1 MIEKLFTA
9 LLLSA
14 FTTSL
19 LSAQE
24 KPAEKEAP
32 KPGNKEVL
40 QYQIDL
46 DNLTAEQRQEY
57 YTKLFKA
64 QTLFNQKRIFET
76 IAEINE
82 VHQIY
87 SKAPSSLNIQ
97 GACYV
102 EFRDFEKAKKSF
114 KLALESHP
122 GNANVLFNLAE
133 IDFVTQQWQESH
145 DLLNRLLK
153 KFPAQNESMIE
164 LIKFKVFLCKIKLDK
179 LEEAKEIAAAT
190 SFLDDSPMH
199 YYSNAAVEYAG
210 DNPAKAEEWLARAS
224 RVFTSSAVIA
234 PWQDTLIE
242 FGYIKSFYG
251 GDLAVDE

>member
-1 MIEKLFTA
+1 MIKKLFTG
-9 LLLSA
+9 LLLSLLSA
-14 FTTSL
+14 SL

-24 KPAEKEAP
+24 KSEEDKTA
-32 KPGNKEVL
+32 KPGKKKAL

-46 DNLTAEQRQEY
+46 DNLTAEQRQDY

-102 EFRDFEKAKKSF
+102 EFRNFEKAKASF

-122 GNANVLFNLAE
+122 DNPNVLFNLAE

-145 DLLNRLLK
+145 DILNRLITE
-153 KFPAQNESMIE
+153 FPKQNESMIE
-164 LIKFKVFLCKIKLDK
+164 LIKFKIFLCKIKLDK
-179 LEEAKEIAAAT
+179 QEEAKEIAAAT

-199 YYSNAAVEYAG
+199 YYSNAAVEYAD
-210 DNPAKAEEWLARAS
+210 DNPSKAEEWLARAS
-224 RVFTSSAVIA
+224 RVFSNNATIA